1 MTTAQ
6 DRVKVGGILR
16 YRGLALLGVMAAPD
30 RPGLAA
36 AIFRALGEARVNVQ
50 FIVQCIDLNDES
62 HVLFCVA
69 EEDRARAIEVLA
81 PVAREVSSR
90 RITDPKPV
98 ALLSVFGPDF
108 RERPGIAGLAFG
120 ALARAG
126 INILAVST
134 SISTVSCVVDA
145 EAFDAAITALGYV
158 FDLP

>member
-1 MTTAQ
+1 MATTH
-6 DRVKVGGILR
+6 DKVKVGGILR
-16 YRGLALLGVMAAPD
+16 YRGLVLLGVMAAPD

-36 AIFRALGEARVNVQ
+36 AISRALGEASLNVQ
-50 FIVQCIDLNDES
+50 FIVQCIDLNNES

-69 EEDRARAIEVLA
+69 DEDHER
-81 PVAREVSSR
+81 AREVLEPVAQRVGSR
-90 RITDPKPV
+90 RIADARPV

-108 RERPGIAGLAFG
+108 RERPGIAGVAFD

-145 EAFDAAITALGYV
+145 GAYEGALEALSSVFAL
-158 FDLP
+158 P